1 MKDWKGIN
9 VKVIIRVIG
18 FLLIVEGLFMFSGL
32 PFSLYY
38 GEDSYISLLASG
50 LITIITGGT

>member
-18 FLLIVEGLFMFSGL
+18 FLLIVEGIFMFTGL

-38 GEDSYISLLASG
+38 CEGNCLTLLYSG
-50 LITIITGGT
+50 LITI